1 MERIQDISPIICH
14 SSPMTRA
21 ALRPVTATAVWVL
34 LLSLAALSQFP
45 QSLVCS
51 RSMTT
56 ELTSD
61 GDNIHTRGA
70 VDRLATSDEVIFGS
84 NGHMM

>member
-1 MERIQDISPIICH
+1 MNGTQDIPPMISHI
-14 SSPMTRA
+14 SPMTRA

-45 QSLVCS
+45 QSRVCS

-56 ELTSD
+56 GLTSD

-70 VDRLATSDEVIFGS
+70 VDRLATSDEVIFVA
-84 NGHMM
+84 MAT

>member
-1 MERIQDISPIICH
+1 MNGTQDISPMISHI
-14 SSPMTRA
+14 SPMTRA

-51 RSMTT
+51 RSMMTSG
-56 ELTSD
+56 LTSD

-70 VDRLATSDEVIFGS
+70 VDRLATSDEVIFVA
-84 NGHMM
+84 MAT